1 MLLLGHR
8 GSLRHAPENTLES
21 FEIALEHGCDG
32 FELDVRLTVD
42 RHAAVF
48 HDPAVAGLI
57 VSDATFGELREAAS
71 ANRIHVPSLR
81 EVWTRFAKRCF
92 LDVELKVPGL
102 EEHVLAL
109 YAAEPPKHGML
120 VSSFVPEVVE
130 SLHRAAPQIPLGY
143 ICKDP
148 AKLDRWRDLPITTAV
163 VHFSLISAE
172 LLAEMRAAQKKIYSW
187 TVNAEQEMRRLRDLG
202 IDGIISDDTAHLG
215 RVFGRKGSAAP
226 SATADQPVALG
237 DEAL

>member
-32 FELDVRLTVD
+32 FECDVRLTVD

-48 HDPAVAGLI
+48 HDPAIAGLI
-57 VSDATFGELREAAS
+57 VSDATLTELREAAS
-71 ANRIHVPSLR
+71 AGRIHVPSLR

-92 LDVELKVPGL
+92 LNVELKVPGL

-109 YAAEPPKHGML
+109 YAAEPPQHGLL

-148 AKLDRWRDLPITTAV
+148 AKLERWRDLPITTAV
-163 VHFSLISAE
+163 LHFNLISAE
-172 LLAEMRAAQKKIYSW
+172 LIAELRAAQKKVYSW
-187 TVNAEQEMRRLRDLG
+187 TVNAEQEMRRLRDLE

-215 RVFGRKGSAAP
+215 RVFGRKQSVAPAAN
-226 SATADQPVALG
+226 AD
-237 DEAL
+237 

>member
-32 FELDVRLTVD
+32 FECDVRLTVD

-48 HDPAVAGLI
+48 HDPAVAGVI
-57 VSDATFGELREAAS
+57 VSDATFAELRQAAS
-71 ANRIHVPSLR
+71 GNRIHVPSLR
-81 EVWTRFAKRCF
+81 EVWTQFAQRCF
-92 LDVELKVPGL
+92 LNVELKVPGL

-109 YAAEPPKHGML
+109 FAAELPKHGLL

-130 SLHRAAPQIPLGY
+130 SLHRASQQIPLGY

-148 AKLDRWRDLPITTAV
+148 AKLDRWRDLPIETAV
-163 VHFSLISAE
+163 LHFSLISSELVAE
-172 LLAEMRAAQKKIYSW
+172 LRAAKKKIYAW
-187 TVNAEQEMRRLRDLG
+187 TVNAEREMRRLRDLG
-202 IDGIISDDTAHLG
+202 VDGIISDDTAHLC
-215 RVFGRKGSAAP
+215 RVLGGKGSTAP
-226 SATADQPVALG
+226 AATAD
-237 DEAL
+237 